1 MSSEAQ
7 KKAYRTYNQKN
18 KKTFSAVYTPTDM
31 KEAIRFE
38 NHLKSQTLSK
48 NEYLKKLIKNDLD
61 SKGIPYPDDMNID
74 WLYIIIGGDTLQV
87 AYYMI
92 IR

>member
-1 MSSEAQ
+1 MYYPFRKKENVHIEKGGIIMSTEAQ
-7 KKAYRTYNQKN
+7 KKAYRTYNEK

-31 KEAIRFE
+31 IEGLRFE
-38 NHLKSQTLSK
+38 QFLKTQPLSK

-74 WLYIIIGGDTLQV
+74 
-87 AYYMI
+87 
-92 IR
+92 

>member
-38 NHLKSQTLSK
+38 NHLKTQPLSK

-61 SKGIPYPDDMNID
+61 SKGIPYPDDMDID
-74 WLYIIIGGDTLQV
+74 
-87 AYYMI
+87 
-92 IR
+92 

>member
-7 KKAYRTYNQKN
+7 KKAYRTYNEK

-31 KEAIRFE
+31 IEGLRFE
-38 NHLKSQTLSK
+38 QFLKTQPLSK

-74 WLYIIIGGDTLQV
+74 
-87 AYYMI
+87 
-92 IR
+92 